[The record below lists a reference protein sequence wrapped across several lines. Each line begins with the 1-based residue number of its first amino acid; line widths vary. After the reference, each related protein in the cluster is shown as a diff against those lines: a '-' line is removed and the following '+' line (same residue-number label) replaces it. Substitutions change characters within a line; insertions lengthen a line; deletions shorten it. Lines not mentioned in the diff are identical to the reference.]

1 MTKWIRWSGLLGF
14 VAFITVLVVFWLFA
28 AAPIIKFSIENFGS
42 QAVGAK
48 VDVDEV
54 ILGFN
59 PLVLSINGVQVTDK
73 DKPMSNLV
81 SFDSAVADMALFPL
95 LLGKAI
101 IQDMS
106 LQGVE
111 FGSDRQS
118 SGALPSSEKATP
130 SQTTEA
136 EPAKQELA
144 AEPAAKAE
152 NSSSDPLPSADDI
165 LAREPLLTVSR
176 GEKFKSSLATHK
188 QEIDES
194 LAGVPNEQALR
205 DYQSKLDIIL
215 AGKFKSLKDFKARKK
230 ALDELQDQFKADR
243 KAIKRASAAI
253 KNGKKDLQSQ
263 WSGLKQAP
271 KEDYKNIKGKYTLDA
286 MGTSNLAALLFG
298 KDAGGYAA
306 TALEYYEK
314 VSPLLASDDEEGDV
328 LEEAKQKRLAG
339 QFVHFPTD
347 RPLPDFWI
355 KHLSFTASLPMGEV
369 MVTVEDITHQQDVI
383 NKATTLM
390 AVGRD
395 MPTIK
400 SLTLNGVLDHRNA
413 KGRDQFDL
421 AIQDWQLKGL
431 NLGLA
436 GLELDNSLL
445 DVNADVIFNG
455 SQMNAQGQGSFNQA
469 NFSSNDK
476 TVLAKEMVSA
486 LANIDT
492 FSVDG
497 KAQGKLSHPDVS
509 ISSDL
514 DSKLSKAFNKRIKQ
528 KQDELAQELRKKL
541 ADKLLSYG
549 GDYEQQLKQLN
560 ASEGS
565 LDGKS
570 KAMGKMAQTEMGDY
584 QSQLK
589 AQAKAKADKKKKEL
603 AKKAKDKL
611 KKFF

>member
-14 VAFITVLVVFWLFA
+14 MAFMGVLVAFWLFA
-28 AAPIIKFSIENFGS
+28 AAPIIKFSIEKFGS

-59 PLVLSINGVQVTDK
+59 PLVLSINGVQVADK
-73 DKPMSNLV
+73 DEPMTNMV

-111 FGSDRQS
+111 FGGVRQT
-118 SGALPSSEKATP
+118 SGALAELE
-130 SQTTEA
+130 QTTQ
-136 EPAKQELA
+136 PQTTA
-144 AEPAAKAE
+144 AEPAEQEVAAE
-152 NSSSDPLPSADDI
+152 LKVKSETSSEALPSADEI
-165 LAREPLLTVSR
+165 LAREPLLTVTR
-176 GEKFKSSLATHK
+176 GEKFKEALASHK
-188 QEIDES
+188 KEIDES
-194 LAGVPNEQALR
+194 LAGVPNEQTLAE
-205 DYQSKLDIIL
+205 YQNKLDIIL
-215 AGKFKSLKDFKARKK
+215 AGKFKSLKDFKARKV

-243 KAIKRASAAI
+243 KAIKRATAAI

-263 WSGLKQAP
+263 WSDLKQAP
-271 KEDYKNIKGKYTLDA
+271 QEDYKNIKGKYTLDA
-286 MGTSNLAALLFG
+286 MGTSTLAARLFG
-298 KDAGGYAA
+298 KDAGGYAV

-314 VSPLLASDDEEGDV
+314 VSPLLASDDEAGDI

-347 RPLPDFWI
+347 RPLPAFWI
-355 KHLSFTASLPMGEV
+355 KHLSFSAHLPVGEV
-369 MVTVEDITHQQDVI
+369 MVTVKDITHQQDVI
-383 NKATTLM
+383 NKATTLKV
-390 AVGRD
+390 VGRD

-413 KGRDQFDL
+413 QGNDQFDL
-421 AIQDWQLKGL
+421 AIQNWQLKGL

-436 GLELDNSLL
+436 GLKLDNSSL
-445 DVNADVIFNG
+445 DVTADVTFAG
-455 SQMNAQGQGSFNQA
+455 SQMDAKGQGRFNQTS
-469 NFSSNDK
+469 FSSNDK
-476 TVLAKEMVSA
+476 TVLAKEMVLA
-486 LANIDT
+486 LANIDS

-497 KAQGKLSHPDVS
+497 KALGKLTHPDVS

-514 DSKLSKAFNKRIKQ
+514 DNKLSKAFNKRINQ
-528 KQDELAQELRKKL
+528 KQDELAKELRKKL

-560 ASEGS
+560 LSEGS
-565 LDGKS
+565 LGDKS
-570 KAMGKMAQTEMGDY
+570 KAMGKLASTQMGDY

-603 AKKAKDKL
+603 AKKAKDKF